1 MANYDGIAIIGT
13 GYAVPS
19 QIRTNDDPIFDWL
32 KQHPVLDQDLF
43 KGYKER
49 RVLSSGE
56 SVTDLM
62 VKAALVAIKDARLN
76 IGEIDALLG
85 YDSVSEYL
93 TPNGL
98 AKVHQQL
105 GLSPTTWIFPI
116 NDEYTNF
123 NTGLLMANALVRARQ
138 VRNALVV
145 CGCNWT
151 RYVSYHTPQSIS
163 ASDGA
168 GAAVVGELRDPSQ
181 FTLVDAEN
189 SVYTKVYGCMYMQ
202 PDAIAPDALDFQ
214 NNLEQIYTRPYF
226 HITPQGQ
233 QAFVEFIEK
242 EPPILTHRL
251 LERHGLRG
259 ADIAL
264 ITHQAST
271 VLMDAWASAIA
282 PAQYLQ
288 TLETFANMT
297 LASIPVNLA
306 YFYREIKTEYLVLL
320 GLGTELKTAALLLKR
335 K

>member
-1 MANYDGIAIIGT
+1 MANYDGIGIIGT

-32 KQHPVLDQDLF
+32 KQHPVPGQDLF

-56 SVTDLM
+56 SVTELM
-62 VKAALVAIKDARLN
+62 VQAALVAIKDAGLN

-202 PDAIAPDALDFQ
+202 PDAIARDAFDFQ
-214 NNLEQIYTRPYF
+214 NNPEQIYTRPYF
-226 HITPQGQ
+226 HITPTGQ

-242 EPPILTHRL
+242 EPPRLIHRL
-251 LERHGLRG
+251 LERHGIRG